1 MMDEQ
6 TCWLMDG
13 YIICIFLNNLQR
25 ISLGFCIFESCQV
38 SYAECAVKLYI
49 LHFKCQIT
57 PYYLSIILRSIF
69 RLSSFYIGCVNR
81 W

>member
-38 SYAECAVKLYI
+38 GYAECAVKLYYCI
-49 LHFKCQIT
+49 LNVRLHR
-57 PYYLSIILRSIF
+57 IISR
-69 RLSSFYIGCVNR
+69 
-81 W
+81 